1 MSARTHEPRLQ
12 EHLEGGPWALIESDP
27 GKAELFL
34 LYSFVQKKRSSSRFY
49 NKENPDT
56 QVVDVYWEFDD
67 KNEWER
73 VGEVYGLI
81 FLFKVSMEIDKSG
94 EEFDDDEE
102 LLQVYFANQVIDN
115 ACATQALLNIV
126 LNCNQIEIG
135 NDLNQFKNFTRD
147 FKPPLK
153 GLAMTNT
160 NKFRE
165 NHNRFVRFEEDLD
178 LVEIEKPKKK
188 NKGGDVEEYWEEE
201 DDDVFHYTGY
211 VPVNGSVFELDGL
224 ARNPRK
230 IGEIKGD
237 DWMEVAKDSI
247 RKRLERYQSEGI
259 EYNLM
264 AVVHDLEV
272 YNREKAC
279 EKIVIKGTIDRRLNE
294 LDPNW
299 NVHNNNINKVSREI
313 PLIKNFEMKAL
324 KKPRVTAEIEEI
336 KFMKGINELVEKR
349 SLITQQIRQAM
360 VNEKQARESKE
371 QAKAENER
379 RKFNYVPFIQE
390 FLKILDERDELEEIL
405 DRYKYRGEVRE

>member
-27 GKAELFL
+27 GVFTSL
-34 LYSFVQKKRSSSRFY
+34 LQGLGVK
-49 NKENPDT
+49 DT
-56 QVVDVYWEFDD
+56 QVVDVYWELDD
-67 KNEWER
+67 KNEWES
-73 VGEVYGLI
+73 VGKVYGLI
-81 FLFKVSMEIDKSG
+81 FLFKLSMEIDKSG
-94 EEFDDDEE
+94 EEFDDDVE

-126 LNCNQIEIG
+126 LNCNQIELG
-135 NDLNQFKNFTRD
+135 NDLNQFKEFTRD

-178 LVEIEKPKKK
+178 LIEMEKPKKK
-188 NKGGDVEEYWEEE
+188 SKGGNAEEYWEAEN
-201 DDDVFHYTGY
+201 DDVFHYIGY

-230 IGEIKGD
+230 IGVIEGD
-237 DWMEVAKDSI
+237 DWIEVVKDSI

-279 EKIVIKGTIDRRLNE
+279 EKIIIKRTLDRRLVE

-299 NVHNNNINKVSREI
+299 RALNNINQVSRET
-313 PLIKNFEMKAL
+313 PLIQNLELKML
-324 KKPRVTAEIEEI
+324 KKPRVAAEIEEI
-336 KFMKGINELVEKR
+336 KSMKEVNELLER
-349 SLITQQIRQAM
+349 RNLITQQIRQAII
-360 VNEKQARESKE
+360 NEKQARESKE
-371 QAKAENER
+371 QAEAENKR

-390 FLKILDERDELEEIL
+390 FLKILDERDELDDLL
-405 DRYKYRGEVRE
+405 DQYNFMQGKKSRDYLLASNNAVST